1 MIRPMGA
8 RPAPGTT
15 ELLEVLDRALSGGI
29 VLDSGHSP
37 NLARLSTLTTGAR
50 IVVTAFETYLQHADP
65 EASRHSREPFMSE
78 ANGTPRRSG

>member
-15 ELLEVLDRALSGGI
+15 ELLEVLDRALGGGI
-29 VLDSGHSP
+29 VIDLSRAP
-37 NLARLSTLTTGAR
+37 TAANLAPAADGGR

-65 EASRHSREPFMSE
+65 RPSGPPQEPLS
-78 ANGTPRRSG
+78 

>member
-1 MIRPMGA
+1 MNRPMGT

-29 VLDSGHSP
+29 VIDSGSAP
-37 NLARLSTLTTGAR
+37 NVARLSTLANGAR

-65 EASRHSREPFMSE
+65 EPSTHSKEPLMSA
-78 ANGTPRRSG
+78 ANGATRRSG

>member
-15 ELLEVLDRALSGGI
+15 ELLEVLDRALGGGI
-29 VLDSGHSP
+29 VVD
-37 NLARLSTLTTGAR
+37 LSRAPTAAIAAPFAEGGR

-65 EASRHSREPFMSE
+65 TPSRQFKEPLS
-78 ANGTPRRSG
+78 